1 MSIYFN
7 MAVLEVAPDIYSV
20 GSQDWN
26 RTLFD
31 AFVGLPRGTSYNSH
45 LICGSEKTALL
56 NAIDPDMEEDLI
68 THLIRLKV
76 SSIDY
81 IIALHTEQDHVGAIP
96 ILLELFPSAIVV
108 CTQSGMELLGHH
120 LGIDPERC
128 KVISDNEELSLGNK
142 TLQFMIT
149 PWVHWPDTM
158 LAYCPE
164 DKILFSCDLFGSH
177 YATSDLFVTDFA
189 EGEVLAKRYF
199 AEIMMPFRTSI
210 VEYLDRLKTKD
221 IEIIAPSH
229 GPCIKPASHIMDL
242 YRTWTSDETK
252 NLVVIPYVSM
262 HGSVKRMVHHLSDVL
277 IENGI
282 SVQLYDLTTADT
294 GDIAASLVDARTLI
308 LGTSTMLFGPHPL
321 AASVAFVANMVRPK
335 TKYLGIIGSYGWGGR
350 TVEVLLELT
359 ATMQAE
365 RLDPVFIQGAPDEKA
380 YDELDALAQAIFD
393 RHKMN

>member
-1 MSIYFN
+1 
-7 MAVLEVAPDIYSV
+7 MAILEVTSDVYSV

-31 AFVGLPRGTSYNSH
+31 AFIGLPKGTSYNAH
-45 LICGSEKTALL
+45 LIRGSEKTALL
-56 NAIDPDMEEDLI
+56 NAIDPDKEEELI

-76 SSIDY
+76 SHIDY
-81 IIALHTEQDHVGAIP
+81 IVALHTEQDHSGAIP
-96 ILLELFPSAIVV
+96 MLLELFPSAVVV
-108 CTQSGMELLGHH
+108 CTESGMDLLGRH
-120 LGIDPERC
+120 LGVDPQRC
-128 KVISDNEELSLGNK
+128 KVISDNETLSLGNK

-149 PWVHWPDTM
+149 PWVHWPDSM

-189 EGEVLAKRYF
+189 EEKVLAKRYF
-199 AEIMMPFRTSI
+199 AEIMMPFRSSI
-210 VEYLDRLKTKD
+210 VEYLKRLEALEID
-221 IEIIAPSH
+221 IIAPSH
-229 GPCIKPASHIMDL
+229 GPCVKPASFILDL
-242 YRTWTSDETK
+242 YRVWTSDETE

-277 IENGI
+277 VEQGVA
-282 SVQLYDLTTADT
+282 VQLFDLTTADT

-308 LGTSTMLFGPHPL
+308 LGVPTMLFGPHPL

-359 ATMQAE
+359 AMMQAE
-365 RLDPVFIQGAPDEKA
+365 RLEPVYIQGAPDGET
-380 YDELDALAQAIFD
+380 YDALDALAQVIIEK
-393 RHKMN
+393 HHEN

>member
-1 MSIYFN
+1 
-7 MAVLEVAPDIYSV
+7 MAILELAPDVYSV
-20 GSQDWN
+20 GSLDWN

-31 AFVGLPRGTSYNSH
+31 AFIGLPRGTSYNAH
-45 LICGSEKTALL
+45 LVRGSEKTALL
-56 NAIDPDMEEDLI
+56 NAVDPEKEEELV

-76 SSIDY
+76 SHIDY
-81 IIALHTEQDHVGAIP
+81 IVALHTEQDHVGSIP
-96 ILLELFPSAIVV
+96 MLLELFPAATVL

-120 LGIDPERC
+120 LGVDPERC
-128 KVISDNEELSLGNK
+128 KVISDNEEVSLGNK

-177 YATSDLFVTDFA
+177 YVTSDLFVTDFA
-189 EGEVLAKRYF
+189 EEEVLAKRYF
-199 AEIMMPFRTSI
+199 AEIMMPFRTTI
-210 VEYLDRLKTKD
+210 TEYLDRLQAKE

-229 GPCIKPASHIMDL
+229 GPCVKPASYIIDL

-262 HGSVKRMVHHLSDVL
+262 HGSVERMVHHLADVL
-277 IENGI
+277 IEHGI
-282 SVQLYDLTTADT
+282 GVQLYDLTTSDT

-308 LGTSTMLFGPHPL
+308 LGASTMLFGPHPL

-335 TKYLGIIGSYGWGGR
+335 TKYLGVIGSYGWGSR
-350 TVEVLLELT
+350 TVEVLSELT

-365 RLDPVFIQGAPDEKA
+365 RLDPVYIKGAPDEKA
-380 YDELDALAQAIFD
+380 YDALDALAQVIIEK
-393 RHKMN
+393 HQEN

>member
-1 MSIYFN
+1 
-7 MAVLEVAPDIYSV
+7 MAILEVVPDVYSV
-20 GSQDWN
+20 GSVDWN

-31 AFVGLPRGTSYNSH
+31 AFVGLPKGTSYNAH

-56 NAIDPDMEEDLI
+56 NATDPDKEEELI

-76 SSIDY
+76 SHIDY
-81 IIALHTEQDHVGAIP
+81 IVALHTEQDHVGSIP
-96 ILLELFPSAIVV
+96 MLLELFPSAMVV

-120 LGIDPERC
+120 LDVDPERC
-128 KVISDNEELSLGNK
+128 KVVSDNEKLSLGNK
-142 TLQFMIT
+142 TLQFMVT
-149 PWVHWPDTM
+149 PWVHWPDSM

-164 DKILFSCDLFGSH
+164 DKILFSCDLFGCH

-189 EGEVLAKRYF
+189 EEEVLAKRYF

-210 VEYLDRLKTKD
+210 VEYLNRLETLE

-229 GPCIKPASHIMDL
+229 GPCVKPASYILDL
-242 YRTWTSDETK
+242 YRIWTSDETK

-262 HGSVKRMVHHLSDVL
+262 HGSVKRMVQHLSDVL
-277 IENGI
+277 IENDI
-282 SVQLYDLTTADT
+282 AVQLYDLTTADT
-294 GDIAASLVDARTLI
+294 GDIAACLVDARTLI
-308 LGTSTMLFGPHPL
+308 LGVPTMLFGPHPL

-365 RLDPVFIQGAPDEKA
+365 RLDPVYIQGAPDEKA
-380 YDELDALAQAIFD
+380 YDALDALAQVIIGK
-393 RHKMN
+393 HQEN